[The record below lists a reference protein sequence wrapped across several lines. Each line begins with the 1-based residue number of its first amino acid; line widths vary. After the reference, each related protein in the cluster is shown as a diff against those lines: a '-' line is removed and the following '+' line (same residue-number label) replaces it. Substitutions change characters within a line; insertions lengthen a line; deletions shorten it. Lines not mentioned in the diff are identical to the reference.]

1 MLNELKSIISS
12 WTSINSVW
20 NDKRSQSVEAEVIF
34 PLENAIGELEEQ
46 LENIK
51 ILNQNVENEIENIER
66 TGEMY
71 GWQCSCGP

>member
-1 MLNELKSIISS
+1 MLNELKHIISG

-20 NDKRSQSVEAEVIF
+20 NDKKSQSVEAEVIF
-34 PLENAIGELEEQ
+34 PLESAIGELEEQ

-51 ILNQNVENEIENIER
+51 ILNQSVENEIENIER

-71 GWQCSCGP
+71 GW

>member
-1 MLNELKSIISS
+1 MLNELKHIISG

-20 NDKRSQSVEAEVIF
+20 NDKKSQSVEAEVIF
-34 PLENAIGELEEQ
+34 PLENSIRVLEEQ

-51 ILNQNVENEIENIER
+51 ILNQSVENEIENIER

-71 GWQCSCGP
+71 GW

>member
-1 MLNELKSIISS
+1 MNELKSIIAG

-34 PLENAIGELEEQ
+34 PLESAIGELEEQ

-51 ILNQNVENEIENIER
+51 ILNQSVENEIENIER

-71 GWQCSCGP
+71 GW

>member
-1 MLNELKSIISS
+1 MLNELKHIISG

-34 PLENAIGELEEQ
+34 PLESAIGELEEQ

-51 ILNQNVENEIENIER
+51 ILNQSVENEIENIER

-71 GWQCSCGP
+71 GW

>member
-71 GWQCSCGP
+71 GW

>member
-1 MLNELKSIISS
+1 MNELKSIMSG

-34 PLENAIGELEEQ
+34 PLESAIGELEEQ

-51 ILNQNVENEIENIER
+51 ILNQSVENEIENIER

-71 GWQCSCGP
+71 GW

>member
-1 MLNELKSIISS
+1 MLNELKSIISG

-34 PLENAIGELEEQ
+34 PLESAIGELEEQ

-51 ILNQNVENEIENIER
+51 ILNQSVENEIENIER

-71 GWQCSCGP
+71 GW

>member
-1 MLNELKSIISS
+1 MNELKSIISG

-71 GWQCSCGP
+71 GW

>member
-1 MLNELKSIISS
+1 MNELKSIISG

-34 PLENAIGELEEQ
+34 PLESAIGELEEQ

-51 ILNQNVENEIENIER
+51 ILKQSVENEIENIER

-71 GWQCSCGP
+71 GW

>member
-1 MLNELKSIISS
+1 MNELRSIISS

-71 GWQCSCGP
+71 GW

>member
-1 MLNELKSIISS
+1 MNELKSIISG

-34 PLENAIGELEEQ
+34 TLESAIGELEEQ

-51 ILNQNVENEIENIER
+51 ILNQSVENEIENIER

-71 GWQCSCGP
+71 GW

>member
-1 MLNELKSIISS
+1 MNELKSIISS

-71 GWQCSCGP
+71 DW

>member
-1 MLNELKSIISS
+1 MNELKSIISS

-71 GWQCSCGP
+71 GW